1 MAFDLLIDQAT
12 NDLDLSGG
20 VLKFTT
26 EVREE
31 VAQRVGIKLRT
42 YAGEWFLDTTYGIPY
57 LQEIIA
63 QARNKRDIDSIFIS
77 EIRSEEGVSNIISYD
92 STFENNTRKYTA
104 KVVIST
110 PEGEISVY
118 AIKDPSQ
125 VFQYPA
131 PIEGDPIAKCG
142 LDEDFMLGDKLF
154 EFINFSGLPQTGNST
169 WNNKWN

>member
-63 QARNKRDIDSIFIS
+63 QARNKRDVDSIFIS

-110 PEGEISVY
+110 PDGEISIY
-118 AIKDPSQ
+118 AIKDPSEI
-125 VFQYPA
+125 FQYPV
-131 PIEGDPIAKCG
+131 PIEGDPRADCG
-142 LDEDFMLGDKLF
+142 LDLNMEIVNRLY

-169 WNNKWN
+169 WYNKWS